1 MHIPENYLSPSTCGV
16 FAVAMVPVWMRA
28 VRHVREEVPR
38 QKMPLVGVAAAFC
51 FLAMMFNIPLPGGTT
66 GHAVAGTLVAILFGP
81 WAATLAISIALAI
94 QAVMF
99 GDGGIL
105 ALPANCF
112 NMAFVLPMCG
122 YAVYGLVRGREG
134 RHTGAR
140 AGSGR
145 PGLGRE
151 LAAAGVGSYVGI
163 NAAALCA
170 AIEFGVQPLLF
181 SDAAGRALYCP
192 YPLWVSVPAM
202 LVGHLTVWGAAEVV
216 FTVGILAFEGIMFQ
230 LLDEDNEIA
239 RNATTGGSV
248 ALTLHGQLHAV
259 LHSRGNVDGD
269 NLIALHD
276 AVSMAVGAFVLDH
289 ATFAAT
295 LRTSALGLHYAQDG
309 TLGLGNDTGTM
320 AMGAH
325 LRLAVLGAAAVT
337 GLTRDIF
344 ADLDFLLA
352 TTVDFL
358 KGKFDLDTK
367 VGSPQH
373 TTCSATTAEAREAGA
388 ESATAKQVAKDATK
402 LREDIVHIH
411 AALTIGA
418 FHAGHT
424 ELVVAGLLIGIAQHV
439 ISLGSL
445 LELLLSLFVTGV
457 TVGMVLQS
465 QLAVSLLQFLGRGI
479 LANTQYFI
487 IISLCHNTKLLTLN
501 F

>member
-134 RHTGAR
+134 RHAGAR

-151 LAAAGVGSYVGI
+151 LVAAGVGSYVGI

-170 AIEFGVQPLLF
+170 AIEFGVQPLLL

-202 LVGHLTVWGAAEVV
+202 LAGHLTVWGAAEVV
-216 FTVGILAFEGIMFQ
+216 FTVGILAFV
-230 LLDEDNEIA
+230 
-239 RNATTGGSV
+239 RRV
-248 ALTLHGQLHAV
+248 APG
-259 LHSRGNVDGD
+259 
-269 NLIALHD
+269 
-276 AVSMAVGAFVLDH
+276 F
-289 ATFAAT
+289 
-295 LRTSALGLHYAQDG
+295 
-309 TLGLGNDTGTM
+309 GLGDLAGDGVQ
-320 AMGAH
+320 AAPVRAARPV
-325 LRLAVLGAAAVT
+325 LALVAALAVLTPLG
-337 GLTRDIF
+337 
-344 ADLDFLLA
+344 LLA
-352 TTVDFL
+352 TGDAWGEWSTADLSAQVGYTPAGMAHGWEWASLMPDYSLGALPSWLGYVLSAAIGVGALLVAFRLLGAGASSRVDF
-358 KGKFDLDTK
+358 GPRHD
-367 VGSPQH
+367 G
-373 TTCSATTAEAREAGA
+373 
-388 ESATAKQVAKDATK
+388 
-402 LREDIVHIH
+402 
-411 AALTIGA
+411 
-418 FHAGHT
+418 
-424 ELVVAGLLIGIAQHV
+424 
-439 ISLGSL
+439 
-445 LELLLSLFVTGV
+445 
-457 TVGMVLQS
+457 
-465 QLAVSLLQFLGRGI
+465 
-479 LANTQYFI
+479 
-487 IISLCHNTKLLTLN
+487 
-501 F
+501 

>member
-28 VRHVREEVPR
+28 ARHVREEVPR

-81 WAATLAISIALAI
+81 WAATLAISIALVI

-122 YAVYGLVRGREG
+122 YAVYGLACGREG

-151 LAAAGVGSYVGI
+151 LVAAGVGSYVGI

-202 LVGHLTVWGAAEVV
+202 LAGHLTVWGAAEVV
-216 FTVGILAFEGIMFQ
+216 FTVGILAFV
-230 LLDEDNEIA
+230 
-239 RNATTGGSV
+239 RRV
-248 ALTLHGQLHAV
+248 APG
-259 LHSRGNVDGD
+259 
-269 NLIALHD
+269 
-276 AVSMAVGAFVLDH
+276 F
-289 ATFAAT
+289 
-295 LRTSALGLHYAQDG
+295 
-309 TLGLGNDTGTM
+309 GLGDLAGD
-320 AMGAH
+320 GAQAAPVRAARPM
-325 LRLAVLGAAAVT
+325 LALVAALAVLTPLG
-337 GLTRDIF
+337 
-344 ADLDFLLA
+344 LLA
-352 TTVDFL
+352 TGDAWGEWSTADLSAQVGYTPAGMARGWEWASLMPDYSLGALPSWLGYVLSAAIGVGALLVAFRLLGAGASSRVDF
-358 KGKFDLDTK
+358 GPRHD
-367 VGSPQH
+367 G
-373 TTCSATTAEAREAGA
+373 
-388 ESATAKQVAKDATK
+388 
-402 LREDIVHIH
+402 
-411 AALTIGA
+411 
-418 FHAGHT
+418 
-424 ELVVAGLLIGIAQHV
+424 
-439 ISLGSL
+439 
-445 LELLLSLFVTGV
+445 
-457 TVGMVLQS
+457 
-465 QLAVSLLQFLGRGI
+465 
-479 LANTQYFI
+479 
-487 IISLCHNTKLLTLN
+487 
-501 F
+501 

>member
-16 FAVAMVPVWMRA
+16 FAVAMVPIWMRA

-66 GHAVAGTLVAILFGP
+66 GHAVAGTLVAILFGA

-151 LAAAGVGSYVGI
+151 LVAAGVGSYVGI

-216 FTVGILAFEGIMFQ
+216 FTVGILAFV
-230 LLDEDNEIA
+230 
-239 RNATTGGSV
+239 RRV
-248 ALTLHGQLHAV
+248 APG
-259 LHSRGNVDGD
+259 
-269 NLIALHD
+269 
-276 AVSMAVGAFVLDH
+276 F
-289 ATFAAT
+289 
-295 LRTSALGLHYAQDG
+295 
-309 TLGLGNDTGTM
+309 GLGDLAGDGVQ
-320 AMGAH
+320 AAPVRAARPV
-325 LRLAVLGAAAVT
+325 LALVAALAVLTPLG
-337 GLTRDIF
+337 
-344 ADLDFLLA
+344 LLA
-352 TTVDFL
+352 TGDAWGEWSTA
-358 KGKFDLDTK
+358 DLAAQ
-367 VGSPQH
+367 VGYTPTGMAHGWEWASLMPDYSLGALPSWLGYVL
-373 TTCSATTAEAREAGA
+373 SAAIGVGALLVAFRLLGAGA
-388 ESATAKQVAKDATK
+388 SSRV
-402 LREDIVHIH
+402 
-411 AALTIGA
+411 
-418 FHAGHT
+418 
-424 ELVVAGLLIGIAQHV
+424 
-439 ISLGSL
+439 
-445 LELLLSLFVTGV
+445 
-457 TVGMVLQS
+457 
-465 QLAVSLLQFLGRGI
+465 
-479 LANTQYFI
+479 YFGPR
-487 IISLCHNTKLLTLN
+487 HDG
-501 F
+501 